1 MILWALEHGVCW
13 FCTFGLL
20 KQMVCGGDDIFKKF
34 EGGFGSAFIG
44 VRASKFKIVL
54 ENCVQMCNF
63 EWRTPS
69 RLHHFRMKRFSAK
82 CCFAKMMESTRC
94 FSFSKYVILI
104 SKNLKYILVNCCG
117 EIQWIHSTFLDAN
130 VQTIMNW
137 SKYVHMAICMHFAIW
152 NSMLDITEILQK
164 SSICFFEHMSEH
176 IHTGFMPVFFCE
188 ILYFVGFIWYLRM
201 DLHVFG
207 YKKSGLSIWDACR
220 HFDFE
225 TSIQMCVFWRVK
237 FWYSFF
243 KINLPKRFGFLIVF
257 YEINVLRMCD
267 WIRFYKCIKILDSNW
282 KASAHLHLHQI

>member
-1 MILWALEHGVCW
+1 
-13 FCTFGLL
+13 
-20 KQMVCGGDDIFKKF
+20 MVCGGDVIFKKF

-117 EIQWIHSTFLDAN
+117 EIQWLHSTFLDAN

-176 IHTGFMPVFFCE
+176 IHTGFMPVFFLRNSIFCWFYLIFANGFACFWIQKIWTFDLGRLQAFWFWNVDPNVCFLTCE
-188 ILYFVGFIWYLRM
+188 ILVFVF
-201 DLHVFG
+201 
-207 YKKSGLSIWDACR
+207 
-220 HFDFE
+220 
-225 TSIQMCVFWRVK
+225 
-237 FWYSFF
+237 
-243 KINLPKRFGFLIVF
+243 
-257 YEINVLRMCD
+257 
-267 WIRFYKCIKILDSNW
+267 
-282 KASAHLHLHQI
+282 